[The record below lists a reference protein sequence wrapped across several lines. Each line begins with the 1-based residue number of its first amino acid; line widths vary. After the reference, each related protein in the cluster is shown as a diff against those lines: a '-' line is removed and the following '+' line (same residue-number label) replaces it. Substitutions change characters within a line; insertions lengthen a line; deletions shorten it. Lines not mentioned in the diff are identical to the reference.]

1 MEIFITVFFIVFVLI
16 VSVVIENIAQSNL
29 IKKRKQIL
37 TKGRRIVFY
46 ECINKEFDDWKKLA
60 EGTIVEC
67 KETYFK
73 LEYTDGKTTYEKYWR
88 FGMFDDK
95 VEVYDGNELIWTTG
109 FEIL

>member
-1 MEIFITVFFIVFVLI
+1 METFIIVLFVVFVLI
-16 VSVVIENIAQSNL
+16 VSMVIEDISQNNL

-37 TKGRRIVFY
+37 TKGRRVVFY

-60 EGTIVEC
+60 EGTIVDC
-67 KETYFK
+67 KDTTFK
-73 LEYTDGKTTYEKYWR
+73 IEYTDGKTTYEKYWR

-109 FEIL
+109 FSM